1 MVTSVALEYR
11 VYTHWT
17 EHWHLLLW
25 SERIIKPITLITHDE
40 MTERVINTLPGKKAE
55 SINLFAFDSDRITFV
70 FTDDFSSII

>member
-1 MVTSVALEYR
+1 
-11 VYTHWT
+11 
-17 EHWHLLLW
+17 
-25 SERIIKPITLITHDE
+25 